1 MMCAELPLA
10 GMRPASYG
18 LAQPIL
24 AVMTAARAY
33 QHGMKCSAS
42 GMSFDRFGRG
52 AGLRLLQ
59 RGHFDGLKWL
69 LRPMVLERYF
79 EFPYVLERISDG
91 AACLDVSSPRLFSMY
106 VALKKKPGSILM
118 INPDPRDISQS
129 AATVRWLGLRNTRCE
144 CRGIESLEETAAQYD
159 CIWCISA
166 IEHIR
171 DSRVD
176 DSYAAKVMYRAL
188 RPGGRLIITTVV
200 DRRYWEEYRSS
211 DSYGTQK
218 LAERGK
224 YFFQRWYDENAIQR
238 RLCAA
243 LGQPPREMKWFG
255 EVRPGVYDSVI
266 ARWLSGD
273 WTAPM
278 DSPRIVADCYR
289 EYASFRDMP
298 GKGVACFF
306 FTKARE

>member
-1 MMCAELPLA
+1 MRAELPLA
-10 GMRPASYG
+10 GTRAV
-18 LAQPIL
+18 LA
-24 AVMTAARAY
+24 AARAY
-33 QHGMKCSAS
+33 QYGMKRGAS

-52 AGLRLLQ
+52 AGLRLLG
-59 RGHFDGLKWL
+59 RGHLGGLKWL

-79 EFPYVLERISDG
+79 EFPYVLERISER

-106 VALKKKPGSILM
+106 VALERKPDSILM

-129 AATVRWLGLRNTRCE
+129 AAAARWLGLRNVACE
-144 CRGIESLEETAAQYD
+144 CRGIASLEEPAAQYD
-159 CIWCISA
+159 CIWSISA

-171 DSRVD
+171 DGPID

-188 RPGGRLIITTVV
+188 RPGGRLIMTTVV

-218 LAERGK
+218 PAQDGSF
-224 YFFQRWYDENAIQR
+224 FFQRWYDEDAIQK

-243 LGQPPREMKWFG
+243 LGEPPREMKWFG
-255 EVRPGVYDSVI
+255 ETRSGVYDAVI
-266 ARWLSGD
+266 TRWLSGD
-273 WTAPM
+273 WTAPIE
-278 DSPRIVADCYR
+278 SPRIVADCYR
-289 EYASFRDMP
+289 EYASFREMP

-306 FTKARE
+306 FTKAGTGHG